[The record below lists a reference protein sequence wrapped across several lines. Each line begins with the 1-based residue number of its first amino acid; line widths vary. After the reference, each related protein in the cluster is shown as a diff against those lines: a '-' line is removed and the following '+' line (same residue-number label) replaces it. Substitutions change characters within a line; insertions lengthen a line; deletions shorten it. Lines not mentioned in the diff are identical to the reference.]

1 MGWRIESGPKIG
13 YWVANELDAG
23 FFAERSQAIG
33 LIKNGEIVAGIIYEN
48 WNRRSMVVHI
58 VIKDRITP
66 AFIGAI
72 FDYAYNVC
80 DIEKAIAPVG
90 SHNAKSIKMVEKMG
104 FTEEGRIKD
113 AVPGGD
119 MILYT
124 LKKTDCRFLGNRYGQ
139 KYTTSASST

>member
-1 MGWRIESGPKIG
+1 MGWGIENGPKIG
-13 YWVANELDAG
+13 YWVANELGAG

-33 LIKNGEIVAGIIYEN
+33 LVKDGKIVAGIIYEN
-48 WNRRSMVVHI
+48 WNGRSMVVHI

-80 DIEKAIAPVG
+80 NIEKAIAPV
-90 SHNAKSIKMVEKMG
+90 SSANAKSIRMVEKMG

-113 AVPGGD
+113 ACPDGD
-119 MILYT
+119 TILYT

-139 KYTTSASST
+139 KYTSSTNAS